1 MANINYVTGASGFLG
16 SHLVKRLDN
25 VVTIPHKKIVTTKLK
40 SFNNFY
46 FLSSYGNM
54 FFQTNDH
61 KTIQANLLDLV
72 YMLEEA
78 VKHKFNS
85 FIYISTS
92 SVTLPIQTMYS
103 RTKKAAEEILLG
115 YQNKYNLPIFI
126 FRPFSLVGVGEQP
139 KHLIPTLIRS
149 CIDKE
154 KIPFVP
160 SPRHD
165 FIDVD
170 DFIKA
175 MFFLLANHKYG
186 LFEIGNGKSYS
197 NQEVLELVQK
207 CTGCNANIE
216 VVKSL
221 RPYDNKW
228 WVADE
233 VEWFKKLK
241 PKTLEETITNMVKDY
256 EQKKKNS

>member
-1 MANINYVTGASGFLG
+1 MANINYVTGANGFLG
-16 SHLVKRLDN
+16 SHLVKHLEN
-25 VVTIPHKKIVTTKLK
+25 VVAIPHKKILGTKLK
-40 SFNNFY
+40 SFDKFF

-54 FFQTNDH
+54 FSQINDH
-61 KTIQANLLDLV
+61 KTIQANLLDLIHI
-72 YMLEEA
+72 LEEA

-115 YQNKYNLPIFI
+115 YQKKYNLPIFI
-126 FRPFSLVGVGEQP
+126 FRPFSLIGVGEQP

-149 CIDKE
+149 CINKE

-160 SPRHD
+160 YPRHD
-165 FIDVD
+165 FVDVD
-170 DFIKA
+170 DFIKG
-175 MFFLLANHKYG
+175 MFFILENHKHG
-186 LFEIGNGKSYS
+186 LFEIGNGKAYS

-207 CTGCNANIE
+207 CTGRNVNIE
-216 VVKSL
+216 VVQSL

-228 WVADE
+228 WVAGE
-233 VEWFKKLK
+233 IEWFKKLH
-241 PKTLEETITNMVKDY
+241 PKTLKETIINMVIDY
-256 EQKKKNS
+256 EQKTKNS